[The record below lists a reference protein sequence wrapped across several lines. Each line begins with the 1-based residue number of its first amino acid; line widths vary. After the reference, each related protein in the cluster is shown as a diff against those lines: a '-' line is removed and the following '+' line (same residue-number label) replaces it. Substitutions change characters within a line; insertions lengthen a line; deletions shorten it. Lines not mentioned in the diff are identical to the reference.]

1 MHPRGCFI
9 GLCFLFYLRSFGP
22 QRGSKSFPNIVFFC
36 LHKNTSQG
44 VGVAAPRSGKV
55 EGQNGE
61 LEDQKEELGC
71 QNVKPEGENGELEG
85 QSGELEGR
93 REGGLI

>member
-1 MHPRGCFI
+1 MRLLHWP
-9 GLCFLFYLRSFGP
+9 LFYIRNVGP
-22 QRGSKSFPNIVFFC
+22 QRGSKSFQNIVFNFI
-36 LHKNTSQG
+36 LYKNASQG
-44 VGVAAPRSGKV
+44 VGVAAPRSGEV